1 METIAFTA
9 EELATLKEAEP
20 QLMRYHYG
28 KYVSGCSAAL
38 FNRLAEIY
46 KRHTGQ
52 TRRICSYCTGDIA
65 DVFGYLARRYFA
77 ENTQAGKPK
86 RVTKRNKR

>member
-1 METIAFTA
+1 METIRFTA

-28 KYVSGCSAAL
+28 KYVSGCSTAL
-38 FNRLAEIY
+38 FARLAEIY

-52 TRRICSYCTGDIA
+52 TRKICSYCQGDIA
-65 DVFGYLARRYFA
+65 EVFGYLARRYFT
-77 ENTQAGKPK
+77 ENPQAPKPK
-86 RVTKRNKR
+86 RVTKRKRG

>member
-1 METIAFTA
+1 METIAFTT
-9 EELATLKEAEP
+9 EELETLKQAEP

-28 KYVSGCSAAL
+28 KYVSGCSTTL
-38 FNRLAEIY
+38 FNKLAEIY

-86 RVTKRNKR
+86 RVTKKRR